1 MVYNSIF
8 LIVCSFVCLFEMYLL
23 YFGVIVYTEINY
35 GHHLIVFPC
44 FSYKF
49 SGVVFEK
56 DTELENMYSF
66 KNVKS
71 AMKTETLTE

>member
-1 MVYNSIF
+1 MF
-8 LIVCSFVCLFEMYLL
+8 LCLFVWDV
-23 YFGVIVYTEINY
+23 FVIFRVIVYTEINY

-71 AMKTETLTE
+71 AMKTETLTEWIIQLQTCSE